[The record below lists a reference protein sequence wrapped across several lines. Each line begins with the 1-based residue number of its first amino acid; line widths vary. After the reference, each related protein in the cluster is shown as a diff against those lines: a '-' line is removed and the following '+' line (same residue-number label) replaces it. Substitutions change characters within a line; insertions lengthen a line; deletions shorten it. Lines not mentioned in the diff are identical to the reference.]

1 MYQKN
6 VKIYLVKTFVLP
18 YYHCHGFAPL
28 KNPKWTPKNLK
39 FENLRT
45 GHKSYDMV
53 QKDIWV
59 QDILLLDVW
68 TRGGGCKL
76 KFRVWTLIP

>member
-1 MYQKN
+1 MLKF
-6 VKIYLVKTFVLP
+6 ILSRHFVLP

-53 QKDIWV
+53 QKDIWAEE
-59 QDILLLDVW
+59 ILLLDYGLGW
-68 TRGGGCKL
+68 GGGGGKL
-76 KFRVWTLIP
+76 KTGLK